1 MNESFDHSLL
11 DHEDEINLLK
21 YLSRFPDFVEL
32 GYENLEPQTIANY
45 LQELSGYFHKFYSKC
60 RVITDDN
67 ELTMAD
73 LFQSETQFFILC
85 LTTLFT
91 LINPIGITPL
101 LVVMTE
107 RFSNEER
114 INIAKKGSLTAFIT
128 LILFAILG
136 SFIFKFF
143 GITIEAFQ
151 IMGGILFFRN
161 GLKMLDAKVGRS
173 RTTPAEQEESQES
186 DDIAISPIGI
196 PLIAGPG
203 AITAT
208 MLLSSQTPQIY
219 SYATIGLSIMIVLS
233 FVYIILRNG
242 DVLISV
248 LGTSIMRII
257 QRLMGLILLVIAVQF
272 IINGIVSI
280 ITPLI

>member
-1 MNESFDHSLL
+1 M
-11 DHEDEINLLK
+11 I
-21 YLSRFPDFVEL
+21 DF
-32 GYENLEPQTIANY
+32 I
-45 LQELSGYFHKFYSKC
+45 
-60 RVITDDN
+60 
-67 ELTMAD
+67 
-73 LFQSETQFFILC
+73 QSETQFFILC

-91 LINPIGITPL
+91 LINPIGIAPL

-107 RFSNEER
+107 RFSKDER
-114 INIAKKGSLTAFIT
+114 VKIAKKGSATALIT
-128 LILFAILG
+128 LLSFAILG
-136 SFIFKFF
+136 SLIFSFF

-161 GLKMLDAKVGRS
+161 GLRMLDAKVGRS

-208 MLLSSQTPQIY
+208 MLLSSQTPHIY
-219 SYATIGLSIMIVLS
+219 SYLTLGFSIMIVLT
-233 FVYIILRNG
+233 FVYVILRNG
-242 DVLISV
+242 DVLMKV

-272 IINGIVSI
+272 VINGTISVI
-280 ITPLI
+280 KPLL

>member
-1 MNESFDHSLL
+1 M
-11 DHEDEINLLK
+11 I
-21 YLSRFPDFVEL
+21 DF
-32 GYENLEPQTIANY
+32 I
-45 LQELSGYFHKFYSKC
+45 
-60 RVITDDN
+60 
-67 ELTMAD
+67 
-73 LFQSETQFFILC
+73 QSETQFFILC

-91 LINPIGITPL
+91 LINPIGIAPL

-107 RFSNEER
+107 RFSKDER
-114 INIAKKGSLTAFIT
+114 VKIAKKGSATALIT
-128 LILFAILG
+128 LLLFAILG
-136 SFIFKFF
+136 SLIFSFF
-143 GITIEAFQ
+143 GITLEAFQ

-161 GLKMLDAKVGRS
+161 GLRMLDAKVGRS

-196 PLIAGPG
+196 PLIAVSG

-219 SYATIGLSIMIVLS
+219 SYFTLGLSIMIVLT
-233 FVYIILRNG
+233 FVYVILRNG
-242 DVLISV
+242 NVLMRV

-272 IINGIVSI
+272 VINGTISVI
-280 ITPLI
+280 KPLL

>member
-1 MNESFDHSLL
+1 M
-11 DHEDEINLLK
+11 I
-21 YLSRFPDFVEL
+21 DF
-32 GYENLEPQTIANY
+32 I
-45 LQELSGYFHKFYSKC
+45 
-60 RVITDDN
+60 
-67 ELTMAD
+67 
-73 LFQSETQFFILC
+73 QSETQFFIFC

-91 LINPIGITPL
+91 LINPIGIAPL

-107 RFSNEER
+107 RFTKNER
-114 INIAKKGSLTAFIT
+114 IKIAKKGSATALIT
-128 LILFAILG
+128 LLLFAILG
-136 SFIFKFF
+136 SLIFSFF

-161 GLKMLDAKVGRS
+161 GLRMLDAKVGRS

-208 MLLSSQTPQIY
+208 MLLSSQTPHIH
-219 SYATIGLSIMIVLS
+219 SYLTLGLSILIVLA

-242 DVLISV
+242 DVLMRV

-272 IINGIVSI
+272 VINGTVSVI
-280 ITPLI
+280 KPLF

>member
-1 MNESFDHSLL
+1 M
-11 DHEDEINLLK
+11 
-21 YLSRFPDFVEL
+21 
-32 GYENLEPQTIANY
+32 IA
-45 LQELSGYFHKFYSKC
+45 F
-60 RVITDDN
+60 I
-67 ELTMAD
+67 
-73 LFQSETQFFILC
+73 QSETQFFILC

-91 LINPIGITPL
+91 LINPIGIAPL

-107 RFSNEER
+107 RFSKDEKVK
-114 INIAKKGSLTAFIT
+114 IAKKGSATALIT
-128 LILFAILG
+128 LLLFAILG
-136 SFIFKFF
+136 SLIFSFF
-143 GITIEAFQ
+143 GITLEAFQ

-161 GLKMLDAKVGRS
+161 GLRMLDAKVGRS

-186 DDIAISPIGI
+186 DEIAISPIGI

-208 MLLSSQTPQIY
+208 MLLSSQTPQVY
-219 SYATIGLSIMIVLS
+219 SYLTLGISIMIVLT

-242 DVLISV
+242 DVLMRV

-272 IINGIVSI
+272 VINGTISVI
-280 ITPLI
+280 KPLL

>member
-1 MNESFDHSLL
+1 M
-11 DHEDEINLLK
+11 I
-21 YLSRFPDFVEL
+21 DF
-32 GYENLEPQTIANY
+32 I
-45 LQELSGYFHKFYSKC
+45 
-60 RVITDDN
+60 
-67 ELTMAD
+67 
-73 LFQSETQFFILC
+73 QSETQFFIFC

-107 RFSNEER
+107 RFSKDER

-136 SFIFKFF
+136 SFIFNFF

-161 GLKMLDAKVGRS
+161 GLRMLDAKVGRS

-208 MLLSSQTPQIY
+208 MLLSSQTPQLY
-219 SYATIGLSIMIVLS
+219 SYATIGLSISVVLS
-233 FVYIILRNG
+233 FVYLILRNG
-242 DVLISV
+242 DVLIRV

-272 IINGIVSI
+272 VINGTVSVLK
-280 ITPLI
+280 PLIKASL

>member
-1 MNESFDHSLL
+1 MV
-11 DHEDEINLLK
+11 
-21 YLSRFPDFVEL
+21 DF
-32 GYENLEPQTIANY
+32 I
-45 LQELSGYFHKFYSKC
+45 
-60 RVITDDN
+60 
-67 ELTMAD
+67 
-73 LFQSETQFFILC
+73 QSETQFFIFC

-91 LINPIGITPL
+91 LINPIGIAPL

-107 RFSNEER
+107 RFNKNER
-114 INIAKKGSLTAFIT
+114 VKISKKGSATALMT
-128 LILFAILG
+128 LLLFAVLG
-136 SFIFKFF
+136 SLIFSFF

-161 GLKMLDAKVGRS
+161 GLRMLEAKIGRS

-208 MLLSSQTPQIY
+208 MLLSSQTPHIH
-219 SYATIGLSIMIVLS
+219 SYVTLGLSILIVLA

-242 DVLISV
+242 DVLMRV
-248 LGTSIMRII
+248 LGTSVMRII

-272 IINGIVSI
+272 VINGTVAVIE
-280 ITPLI
+280 PLF

>member
-1 MNESFDHSLL
+1 M
-11 DHEDEINLLK
+11 I
-21 YLSRFPDFVEL
+21 DF
-32 GYENLEPQTIANY
+32 I
-45 LQELSGYFHKFYSKC
+45 
-60 RVITDDN
+60 
-67 ELTMAD
+67 
-73 LFQSETQFFILC
+73 QSETQFFIFC

-91 LINPIGITPL
+91 LINPIGIAPL
-101 LVVMTE
+101 LLIMTE
-107 RFSNEER
+107 RFSKTER
-114 INIAKKGSLTAFIT
+114 INIARKGSITAFCT

-136 SFIFKFF
+136 SLIFSFF

-161 GLKMLDAKVGRS
+161 GLRMLDAKVGRS
-173 RTTPAEQEESQES
+173 RTTPAEQEETQES

-219 SYATIGLSIMIVLS
+219 SYLTLGIAIIIVLM
-233 FVYIILRNG
+233 VAYLILRNG
-242 DVLISV
+242 DLLMKI

-272 IINGIVSI
+272 VIDGTVSI
-280 ITPLI
+280 IKPLIF